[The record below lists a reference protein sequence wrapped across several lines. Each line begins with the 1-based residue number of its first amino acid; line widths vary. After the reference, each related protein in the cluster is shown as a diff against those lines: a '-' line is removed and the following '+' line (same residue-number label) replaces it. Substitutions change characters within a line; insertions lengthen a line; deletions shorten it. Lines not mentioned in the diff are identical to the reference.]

1 MTAALLDH
9 SPFHATEP
17 PLPAPRAP
25 SAVSAMLGAM
35 LDEVDYP
42 MLLVSAV
49 LGVAYSNKAGRRR
62 LTDTRVFCP
71 TEGGLRLR
79 DAADHAALSR
89 AVAAACQQGLRT
101 MLQVSDAGGRS
112 EGASSIA
119 VIPVQHGTGSPWAL
133 LTLAKPAL
141 CEQLSVQGFGRAH
154 GLTASEL
161 RVLDALCTGR
171 SPRAVASERGVLLST
186 VRTQITSLRAKCGAR
201 DIREL
206 LRRVAELP
214 PLVNVLQAA

>member
-1 MTAALLDH
+1 MTAAPLDRPTLQPPA
-9 SPFHATEP
+9 SP
-17 PLPAPRAP
+17 PLAPRAP
-25 SAVSAMLGAM
+25 SAVSAMLAAM

-42 MLLVSAV
+42 MLLVSAG
-49 LGVAYSNKAGRRR
+49 LALAYSNKAGRRR
-62 LTDTRVFCP
+62 LADSAVFCP
-71 TEGGLRLR
+71 TATALRLR
-79 DAADHAALSR
+79 DAADHAALGR

-101 MLQVSDAGGRS
+101 MLQVRDASGRS
-112 EGASSIA
+112 DGPSSIA
-119 VIPVQHGTGSPWAL
+119 IVPVQHGAGSPWAL

-171 SPRAVASERGVLLST
+171 TPRAVASDHGVLLST